1 MSTGFDL
8 WGCAMNSVKKS
19 VCLTISF
26 AAGFL
31 FLLLGVG
38 SEKSFAVPQSGP
50 VASVSVSP
58 GELSFGIP
66 TGTPAPLTSAQPVTV
81 SITGSG
87 QATLS
92 NFSITG
98 GAYAGD
104 FTIAG
109 NTCLAAQTA
118 PTTCQI
124 SVQFTSTQAAG
135 VLETA
140 MLSFTSSTQTGALT
154 VPLNGA
160 YGAIEL
166 FSSIDINPSLITG
179 SSWTQNPP
187 NAGYSV
193 QSNTI
198 NLTCPASGVT
208 ATLSSTPDGLSNV
221 FQDNTIQ
228 VADTINGATTTTT
241 NVCFGGDTNFQGFT
255 GFPTGTTNCF
265 QPSYE
270 SAAVGFLGEDPELVT
285 GLIAM
290 YGVSPVNL
298 QNANSLYPPVLSSG
312 TQAVSF
318 QLTDAGGDLGAGT
331 VHLVTNC
338 SLAGIT
344 PGGNITGNPISSSP
358 TQTYT
363 FDSAP
368 GQNIS
373 LENSVTAAS
382 GATFTPGIVPI
393 VTDIAVPQQLF
404 SQLVQNTSAAPSV
417 CFRLSSELDY
427 TVTPPAPM
435 CKGFLIQCFNPADGT
450 TTGDNCDP
458 TSVNEVRNL
467 YYATQFSSP
476 DGPVNGFNFLYGPV
490 GNPPADACSNVVPG
504 GSCANG
510 TGPGILMGG
519 DNWLC
524 ATSGSPCPAA
534 ATTQTPV
541 NPPTYSASNC
551 TLTGSLAGALCP
563 LDLLTEFEGAAD
575 MRGGS
580 TTTGSN
586 SVLVP
591 VANMPLPTATAAI
604 ANQNTYGWI
613 HGSSSISA
621 TFTSNEATYPAGG
634 NIPSANGFAPA
645 TAAPPMSLTYGISTW
660 PVLPDTTYPVVGD
673 LTNANTNTSLTTPF
687 CNTGGAT
694 PPTFPSAGSF
704 NGLSDGMYNL
714 HYFTTDCAFAEG
726 LIFNP
731 TGSALTSP
739 TANWASF
746 PFVTIGIDN
755 VAPQVSSCTAAPSPV
770 YNGWYNGNFSQS
782 CTVTD
787 QYTAGISGS
796 GFLPLVANS
805 IQGSPSEMVSV
816 NTNAPANA
824 VTVGAF
830 ATAVP
835 ANPTPG
841 CDLAGNCVPVSTGPY
856 NFDLQPPT
864 IIGPTL
870 SASGPYYVN
879 GPPVTV
885 TFTCSD
891 GVGSGIASCTG
902 NGPASSGGTLNT
914 STPGNFT
921 FTVTAIDNV
930 GNKTTSSVPYT
941 VSTAPAADVAVGDIP
956 VRLSI
961 RRGTTGIYYPW
972 AIDLSSNTAN
982 NVVVTSTFTVS
993 NKVLSGS
1000 LTGSYSVV
1008 GCSKSGCNS
1017 GMKGG
1022 TSCSV
1027 NTTVGSSTTV
1037 AVLTCNVG
1045 QLMSISKLQGVLLG
1059 INIPTLS
1066 TANPNTTFSSVT
1078 TVTSDDDPNSK
1089 NNSVTETY
1097 IVTK

>member
-1 MSTGFDL
+1 
-8 WGCAMNSVKKS
+8 MNSRKRV
-19 VCLTISF
+19 VCLIVGVTVTF
-26 AAGFL
+26 LLAGFGL
-31 FLLLGVG
+31 QQA
-38 SEKSFAVPQSGP
+38 FAIPPDP
-50 VASVSVSP
+50 VTAVSVSP

-66 TGTPAPLTSAQPVTV
+66 TGTPAPLTSTQPLTV
-81 SITGSG
+81 SVTGSG

-92 NFSITG
+92 NFSIAG
-98 GAYAGD
+98 GSFAGD

-109 NTCLAAQTA
+109 NTCLATQTA

-140 MLSFTSSTQTGALT
+140 TLSFTSSTQGGALT

-166 FSSIDINPSLITG
+166 FSSIDINPSLISGT
-179 SSWTQNPP
+179 SWTQNPP
-187 NAGYSV
+187 YAGYSV
-193 QSNTI
+193 QSTTV

-208 ATLSSTPDGLSNV
+208 ATLSSTPDGVSNV
-221 FQDNTIQ
+221 FQDNTLQ
-228 VADTINGATTTTT
+228 VANTINGATTTTT
-241 NVCFGGDTNFQGFT
+241 NVCYGGDTNFQGFT
-255 GFPTGTTNCF
+255 GFPAGTSNCF
-265 QPSYE
+265 QSSYE
-270 SAAVGFLGEDPELVT
+270 SAAAGFLGQDPELAT
-285 GLIAM
+285 GLIAT
-290 YGVSPVNL
+290 YGVSPLNL
-298 QNANSLYPPVLSSG
+298 QNANVNALYPPVLSSG

-331 VHLVTNC
+331 LHLVTNC
-338 SLAGIT
+338 TIAGIT
-344 PGGNITGNPISSSP
+344 PGGSITGNPISTSP

-368 GQNIS
+368 NQTIS
-373 LENSVTAAS
+373 LENSVAAAS
-382 GATFTPGIVPI
+382 GATFNSGIVPI

-404 SQLVQNTSAAPSV
+404 SQLVQNTSAAPAV
-417 CFRLSSELDY
+417 CFRMASELDY
-427 TVTPPAPM
+427 SVTPAAPM
-435 CKGFLIQCFNPADGT
+435 CKGFLIQCFNPANGT

-467 YYATQFSSP
+467 YYAAQFSSP
-476 DGPVNGFNFLYGPV
+476 DGPVNGFNYLYGPV
-490 GNPPADACSNVVPG
+490 GNPAADACSNVVPG
-504 GSCANG
+504 GSCASG
-510 TGPGILMGG
+510 TGPGMLMGG

-524 ATSGSPCPAA
+524 AASGSPCPAV
-534 ATTQTPV
+534 ATTQTAV
-541 NPPTYSASNC
+541 NPPTYAASNC

-575 MRGGS
+575 LRGGS

-591 VANMPLPTATAAI
+591 VANMPLPTAMAAVTS
-604 ANQNTYGWI
+604 QNTYGWI
-613 HGSSSISA
+613 RGSSTISA
-621 TFTSNEATYPAGG
+621 TFTSNEAVYPTTG

-645 TAAPPMSLTYGISTW
+645 SAAPPMSLTYGISTW
-660 PVLPDTTYPVVGD
+660 PTLPDTTYPLTGD
-673 LTNANTNTSLTTPF
+673 LANANSNTSLTTPF

-694 PPTFPSAGSF
+694 PPTFASAGSF
-704 NGLSDGMYNL
+704 SGLSDGMYNL
-714 HYFTTDCAFAEG
+714 HYFTTDCAFTEG

-731 TGSALTSP
+731 TGAALTTP

-746 PFVTIGIDN
+746 PFVTVGIDN
-755 VAPQVSSCTAAPSPV
+755 VAPQVSSCSAAPSPI
-770 YNGWYNGNFSQS
+770 YSGWYNANFSQS
-782 CTVTD
+782 CTVAD

-805 IQGSPSEMVSV
+805 IQGSPTETVTV

-824 VTVGAF
+824 VTVGIY
-830 ATAVP
+830 ATAAP
-835 ANPTPG
+835 ATPTPG

-864 IIGPTL
+864 IVGPTL
-870 SASGPYYVN
+870 SSPGPYYVN

-902 NGPASSGGTLNT
+902 SGPSFSGGTINT
-914 STPGNFT
+914 STAGNFT
-921 FTVTAIDNV
+921 FSVTAIDNV
-930 GNKTTSSVPYT
+930 GNKNTSSVPYT
-941 VSTAPAADVAVGDIP
+941 VSLAPSADVAVGDIP
-956 VRLSI
+956 IRLSI
-961 RRGTTGIYYPW
+961 GRGKTGIYYPW

-982 NVVVTSTFTVS
+982 NVVVTSTFTVP
-993 NKVLSGS
+993 NNVLNGS
-1000 LTGSYSVV
+1000 ITGSYAVV
-1008 GCSKSGCNS
+1008 TCSAKGCSS

-1027 NTTVGSSTTV
+1027 STTVGASTTV

-1045 QLMSISKLQGVLLG
+1045 QLLSISKLQGVLLG
-1059 INIPTLS
+1059 VNIPILS
-1066 TANPNTTFSSVT
+1066 TATVNTTFSSATV
-1078 TVTSDDDPNSK
+1078 VTSDHDPNSK

>member
-1 MSTGFDL
+1 
-8 WGCAMNSVKKS
+8 MNSGKNF
-19 VCLTISF
+19 VCGV
-26 AAGFL
+26 AGL
-31 FLLLGVG
+31 ALALLLVG
-38 SEKSFAVPQSGP
+38 FSSKLALAVPVPDPGT
-50 VASVSVSP
+50 SVSVSP

-66 TGTPAPLTSAQPVTV
+66 TATPAPLVTTQPVTV

-92 NFSITG
+92 GFAITG

-109 NTCLAAQTA
+109 NTCVAAQTA

-135 VLETA
+135 ILETA
-140 MLSFTSSTQTGALT
+140 TLSFTSSTQTAALT

-160 YGAIEL
+160 YGAIEI
-166 FSSIDINPSLITG
+166 FSVININPSLINFVT
-179 SSWTQNPP
+179 WTQNPP
-187 NAGYSV
+187 YAGYSV
-193 QSNTI
+193 QANTV

-221 FQDNTIQ
+221 FQDNTLQ
-228 VADTINGATTTTT
+228 VANTINGATTTTT
-241 NVCFGGDTNFQGFT
+241 NVCYGGDPNFQGFT
-255 GFPTGTTNCF
+255 GFPPGTSNCF
-265 QPSYE
+265 QSSYE
-270 SAAVGFLGEDPELVT
+270 GAVTGFLGQDPDLAT
-285 GLIAM
+285 GLIAT
-290 YGVSPVNL
+290 YGVSPLNL
-298 QNANSLYPPVLSSG
+298 QNANSLYPPVLTPG
-312 TQAVSF
+312 TQAISF

-331 VHLVTNC
+331 LHLVTNC
-338 SLAGIT
+338 TLAGIT
-344 PGGNITGNPISSSP
+344 PGGSITGNPISTSP

-368 GQNIS
+368 NQTIS
-373 LENSVTAAS
+373 IENSVAGAS
-382 GATFTPGIVPI
+382 GATFNPGIVPI

-404 SQLVQNTSAAPSV
+404 SQLVQNTSAAPAV
-417 CFRLSSELDY
+417 CFRIASELDY
-427 TVTPPAPM
+427 TVMPPAPM
-435 CKGFLIQCFNPADGT
+435 CKGFLIQCFNPANGT

-458 TSVNEVRNL
+458 TSVNQVRNL
-467 YYATQFSSP
+467 YYAAQFSSP
-476 DGPVNGFNFLYGPV
+476 DGPVNGFNYLYGPV

-504 GSCANG
+504 GSCATG

-524 ATSGSPCPAA
+524 AASGSPCPAV

-541 NPPTYSASNC
+541 NPPTYAASNC
-551 TLTGSLAGALCP
+551 TLTGSLTGALCP

-575 MRGGS
+575 LRGGS

-586 SVLVP
+586 SVLIP
-591 VANMPLPTATAAI
+591 VANMPLPTATAAV
-604 ANQNTYGWI
+604 ASQNTYGWI

-621 TFTSNEATYPAGG
+621 TFTSNEATYPATG

-660 PVLPDTTYPVVGD
+660 PTLPDTTYPVTGD
-673 LTNANTNTSLTTPF
+673 LTNANSNTSLTTPF
-687 CNTGGAT
+687 CNTGGVT
-694 PPTFPSAGSF
+694 PPTFTSAGSF
-704 NGLSDGMYNL
+704 SGLNDGIYNL

-746 PFVTIGIDN
+746 PFVTVGIDN
-755 VAPQVSSCTAAPSPV
+755 VAPQVSSCSAAPSPIF
-770 YNGWYNGNFSQS
+770 NGWYNANFSQS

-787 QYTAGISGS
+787 QYTAGVSGS

-805 IQGSPSEMVSV
+805 IQGSPSETVTV
-816 NTNAPANA
+816 NTNAAANA
-824 VTVGAF
+824 VTLGVF
-830 ATAVP
+830 ATPAP
-835 ANPTPG
+835 ANPMPG

-864 IIGPTL
+864 IAGPTF
-870 SASGPYYVN
+870 SSPGPYYVN

-885 TFTCSD
+885 TFTCAD
-891 GVGSGIASCTG
+891 GVGSGVASCTG
-902 NGPASSGGTLNT
+902 SGPAVSGGTLNT
-914 STPGNFT
+914 SAAGNFT

-930 GNKTTSSVPYT
+930 GNKTTASAPYT
-941 VSTAPAADVAVGDIP
+941 VSLAPSADVAVGDIP
-956 VRLSI
+956 IRLSI
-961 RRGTTGIYYPW
+961 KRGRTGIYYPW

-982 NVVVTSTFTVS
+982 NVVVTSTFTVP
-993 NKVLSGS
+993 NNVLNGS
-1000 LTGSYSVV
+1000 LTGSYAVV
-1008 GCSKSGCNS
+1008 TCTIFGCSS
-1017 GMKGG
+1017 MKGG

-1027 NTTVGSSTTV
+1027 STTVGTNTV
-1037 AVLTCNVG
+1037 AVVTCNVG
-1045 QLMSISKLQGVLLG
+1045 QLMSISKLQGAVLG

-1066 TANPNTTFSSVT
+1066 TATANTTFSSVT
-1078 TVTSDDDPNSK
+1078 TVTSDNDPNPK
-1089 NNSVTETY
+1089 NNSVTESY